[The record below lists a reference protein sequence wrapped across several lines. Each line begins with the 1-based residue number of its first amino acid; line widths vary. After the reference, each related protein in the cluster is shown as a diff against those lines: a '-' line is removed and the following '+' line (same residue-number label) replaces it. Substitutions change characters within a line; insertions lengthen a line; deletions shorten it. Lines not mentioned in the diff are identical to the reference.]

1 MNKNLYKI
9 LVFIFCL
16 SSTANAQETPLSKN
30 TLHPVFNNDSTINR
44 NDKLTEDTIKTLM
57 LDSLAAHKADSLHQS
72 SNDSIPPLNA
82 DSIELAKADS
92 IAMAKADSIVM
103 AKADSVAQLKADSLA
118 KAKADSIAANK
129 LKKEQEF
136 MRICLSKTD
145 STALA
150 YNYKMNKLSKR
161 FEKYKYTQPD
171 TLANPYYFYIF
182 AQPTYYSMPT
192 HEMIGV
198 LDPAPS
204 WETNYTP
211 LPLLPEGSVT
221 PQPLLSSINRAL
233 SEIYIETPQ
242 FITQNEDLHLSESG
256 IRSDVNKDV
265 KPEVKL
271 TEKVE
276 DGGNTITDNF
286 KNDDWDIV
294 VHRPNF
300 WTFKANFAFQMMQ
313 YFVSDNWYK
322 GGESNYSWLASSV
335 MEANYN
341 NKQKITFDNKLEM
354 RLGFQSSKGDE
365 KHKFRANS
373 DLLRLTNKFGMKAT
387 KHWYYTLMLQ
397 SWTQFYPSYKKNDE
411 KVYSDFMSPFESI
424 LTLGMDY
431 KLELKKF
438 SLNATIS
445 PFAGNFKYVD
455 RKALAPS
462 FGIDEGKHN
471 KFDFGSNITVRY
483 NWNIMKNVSWGGRI
497 FYFTDYET
505 TRVEWENTFNLVI
518 NKFLSTKLFIYPRF
532 DDGVKKMEGKS
543 YFQFHETLSVG
554 FNYNF

>member
-1 MNKNLYKI
+1 MNKKVYKI
-9 LVFIFCL
+9 LAILLLF
-16 SSTANAQETPLSKN
+16 SSMTKAQDVITTPDSLQ
-30 TLHPVFNNDSTINR
+30 TLGVNDSITQ
-44 NDKLTEDTIKTLM
+44 TSTL
-57 LDSLAAHKADSLHQS
+57 LE
-72 SNDSIPPLNA
+72 NDSIPQEKIDTIPAFETDTIAPSNV
-82 DSIELAKADS
+82 DSIAAAISDSIALAKADS
-92 IAMAKADSIVM
+92 IAAVVADSIARV
-103 AKADSVAQLKADSLA
+103 
-118 KAKADSIAANK
+118 KADSIAAEK
-129 LKKEQEF
+129 FRKEQEPI
-136 MRICLSKTD
+136 RISMSKTD
-145 STALA
+145 SVALA
-150 YNYKMNKLSKR
+150 YNYYMNKLSKS
-161 FEKYKYTQPD
+161 FNKYRYTKSD
-171 TLANPYYFYIF
+171 TLSNPYYFYIF
-182 AQPTYYSMPT
+182 AQPTYYTMPM

-198 LDPAPS
+198 LDPSPTWEKHYELPS
-204 WETNYTP
+204 
-211 LPLLPEGSVT
+211 LAPEGSVT
-221 PQPLLSSINRAL
+221 PQPLLSSINHAL
-233 SEIYIETPQ
+233 SQVYIETPQ
-242 FITQNEDLHLSESG
+242 FITQNEDLHMSETG
-256 IRSDVNKDV
+256 IRSDVNKEV
-265 KPEVKL
+265 KPVIKL

-276 DGGNTITDNF
+276 NDTKPLADDF
-286 KNDDWDIV
+286 KNDNWDIV
-294 VHRPNF
+294 VYRPNF
-300 WTFKANFAFQMMQ
+300 WSFKANFSFQMMQ

-341 NKQKITFDNKLEM
+341 NKQKVTFDNKLEM

-373 DLLRLTNKFGMKAT
+373 DLLRLTNKLGLKAT
-387 KHWYYTLMLQ
+387 THWYYTLMLQ
-397 SWTQFYPSYKKNDE
+397 SWTQFYPGYKKNDA

-431 KLELKKF
+431 KLNIKNF

-455 RKALAPS
+455 RKALAPA
-462 FGIDEGKHN
+462 FGITEGKHS

-483 NWNIMKNVSWGGRI
+483 NWNLMKNVSWSGRI

-532 DDGVKKMEGKS
+532 DDGVKKMDGHS

>member
-16 SSTANAQETPLSKN
+16 SSSVKAQDTTMTSDSIYAKMA
-30 TLHPVFNNDSTINR
+30 NDSTIND
-44 NDKLTEDTIKTLM
+44 NIKVKGDTIH
-57 LDSLAAHKADSLHQS
+57 SLSISNTAVLKADSLNKAQQ
-72 SNDSIPPLNA
+72 DSIRQLSA
-82 DSIELAKADS
+82 DSIALAKADS

-103 AKADSVAQLKADSLA
+103 AKADSVTQVKADSIA
-118 KAKADSIAANK
+118 KAKADSIATSK
-129 LKKEQEF
+129 LKKEQEYI
-136 MRICLSKTD
+136 RICLSKTD
-145 STALA
+145 SIALV
-150 YNYKMNKLSKR
+150 YNYRMNRLSKR
-161 FEKYKYTQPD
+161 FEKYKYTRPD

-182 AQPTYYSMPT
+182 AQPTYYSMPM
-192 HEMIGV
+192 HEMIGI
-198 LDPAPS
+198 LDSAPS
-204 WETNYTP
+204 WEASYTP
-211 LPLLPEGSVT
+211 PTLLPEGSVT

-233 SEIYIETPQ
+233 SEIYIEKPQ
-242 FITQNEDLHLSESG
+242 FITQNEDLHMSESG

-265 KPEVKL
+265 KPVVKL

-276 DGGNTITDNF
+276 EGGNAISDNF

-300 WTFKANFAFQMMQ
+300 WKFKANFSFQMMQ

-335 MEANYN
+335 IEANYN
-341 NKQKITFDNKLEM
+341 NKQKVTFDNKLEM

-373 DLLRLTNKFGMKAT
+373 DLLRLTNKLGMKAT

-431 KLELKKF
+431 KLDLKKF
-438 SLNATIS
+438 SLSATIS

-462 FGIDEGKHN
+462 FGLDEGKHN

-532 DDGVKKMEGKS
+532 DDGVKKKEGHS